1 MFSTKRV
8 AGFAAVL
15 ATSFSIVGAAPV
27 CGQVVSRSLLKWEQ
41 LTNQQFHR
49 LPDGQPILHQ
59 GKQTTLG
66 VLRAE
71 WKTKMQQSAAKA
83 KGGAAQAKSKFKAL
97 ENKAL
102 QDLQTKQAAEGA
114 KAKAELARLGQEE
127 GGVPVGRAATD
138 PAFDRIRQEAIQLY
152 KNSKNARSAAEKARI
167 EERAKQLLEQLR
179 RMGKA

>member
-15 ATSFSIVGAAPV
+15 VTSFLIGGVVPVSGQGA
-27 CGQVVSRSLLKWEQ
+27 SRSVLRWEE
-41 LTNQQFHR
+41 LTNQQFHQ
-49 LPDGQPILHQ
+49 LPDSQAILYR

-66 VLRAE
+66 EMRAQ
-71 WKTKMQQSAAKA
+71 WRAKLQQAASKAKA
-83 KGGAAQAKSKFKAL
+83 GSAEAKSKFKAL
-97 ENKAL
+97 ENKAMR
-102 QDLQTKQAAEGA
+102 DLQTKQAAEGA

-138 PAFDRIRQEAIQLY
+138 PAFDRIRQEAIELY